1 MSIDELRLRLGGVE
15 LANPVMLASGVQ
27 GQSLSRVVEALRLGA
42 GAAITKSVGL
52 EPRLGYPEP
61 TMAEADSGMVNAAG
75 LPNPG
80 AGAFSQ
86 ELALL
91 RGKGLPVFVSA
102 YGSDAEEFAAVVKHL
117 DQNEFAGYEL
127 NLSCP
132 HVEGVGT
139 EVGTDPELVSLIVKA
154 VKSSTHKPVFVKL
167 SPNAERLVEVAI
179 AVADAGADGVTAV
192 NTVKA
197 LAIDVRTGRPS
208 LSNSYGGLSGGAIRP
223 IALRCV
229 YELSE
234 SVDIPI
240 IGCGGISS
248 WEHAVQFFL
257 AGASAVQVGTATLG
271 KFALFN
277 EINLGI
283 FEYLRARGCSH
294 LSDIV
299 GMAHDAGAATWK
311 VGAGMPV

>member
-1 MSIDELRLRLGGVE
+1 M
-15 LANPVMLASGVQ
+15 
-27 GQSLSRVVEALRLGA
+27 SRVLEALRLGA
-42 GAAITKSVGL
+42 GAAVTKSVGL
-52 EPRLGYPEP
+52 EPRQGYPEP
-61 TMAEADSGMVNAAG
+61 TMVEAESGMVNAAG

-80 AGAFSQ
+80 AAAFSE
-86 ELALL
+86 ELAVL
-91 RGKGLPVFVSA
+91 RGKELPVFVSV
-102 YGSDAEEFAAVVKHL
+102 YGSSPEEFAAVVRRL
-117 DQNEFAGYEL
+117 DQNEFLGYEL

-139 EVGTDPELVSLIVKA
+139 EVGTDPEQVSLIVKA
-154 VKSSTHKPVFVKL
+154 SKASTHKPVFAKL
-167 SPNAERLVEVAI
+167 SPNAERLVEVATA
-179 AVADAGADGVTAV
+179 AVDAGADGVTAV

-208 LSNSYGGLSGGAIRP
+208 LSNGYGGLSGGAIRP
-223 IALRCV
+223 IALKCV

-234 SVDIPI
+234 RVDTPI

-257 AGASAVQVGTATLG
+257 AGASAVQVGTATLE

-277 EINLGI
+277 EMNLGI
-283 FEYLRARGCSH
+283 LEYLREKGCGH

-299 GMAHDAGAATWK
+299 GKAHDGGEAAKLEAG
-311 VGAGMPV
+311 VPV